1 LFAPQN
7 ELSLIIQIL
16 ALVTNKVTNKTI
28 KLLLS
33 LKSRMTS
40 PRHQQPFAIQICAR
54 VLWQVQPK
62 TFK

>member
-7 ELSLIIQIL
+7 ERSLIIQIL

-40 PRHQQPFAIQICAR
+40 PRHEQTFGSNELGFGFVQILVA
-54 VLWQVQPK
+54 
-62 TFK
+62 T

>member
-40 PRHQQPFAIQICAR
+40 PRQYR
-54 VLWQVQPK
+54 S
-62 TFK
+62 